1 MKNIV
6 KQIITIPLVKVV
18 LYIIKYRT
26 ITRWNIIFAIALL
39 FYSSAIACCIFSTLV
54 IFDITFYKLFS
65 ASKSLSLSILFLTAI
80 RI

>member
-26 ITRWNIIFAIALL
+26 ITRISFCDSTI

-54 IFDITFYKLFS
+54 IFDIIFTNFLVRLKVYRCLFC
-65 ASKSLSLSILFLTAI
+65 F
-80 RI
+80 

>member
-26 ITRWNIIFAIALL
+26 ITRISFCDSTI

-54 IFDITFYKLFS
+54 IFDIIFYKLFS